1 MQLNWP
7 IISACTDPVRLE
19 MVAKG
24 EIQDACV
31 YGSWVA
37 PLFMFPFL
45 LMAIVLMVNLLIA
58 RFK

>member
-1 MQLNWP
+1 
-7 IISACTDPVRLE
+7 
-19 MVAKG
+19 MVANG
-24 EIQDACV
+24 EIDDACV